1 MRRDRAIGPLVKRSH
16 QVPWPVIS
24 EAWQRHVITKPFSAE
39 SIHIFSQ
46 LMFARD
52 FLGIHGVVQP
62 KMAMALQQLHHDIL
76 ESGYL
81 KYPTCKFQICPK
93 LPKSTTTTNTAW
105 NRSTSDPVTS
115 GEKSPTSP
123 KKIRLS
129 RPRWRD
135 IHWVDCRI
143 PHAQARPSLVPV
155 MALAPGGKQHLM
167 GGFDLG
173 ITEIPRPNKGIL
185 VGYTGGYM
193 IWTIFWMLGKEH
205 GSHFPNLSF
214 PSSSVESTNHFRT
227 GPCVAVSRRRPTNPR
242 LLVLEVVEAWRRVF
256 ESVSYKSTGF
266 FSTLS

>member
-173 ITEIPRPNKGIL
+173 NHWDSPTKKGICDMSVTQEGTWFEPFFGCWEKNMDPISKL
-185 VGYTGGYM
+185 IFPIVFRWIYEPFQDRALRRCFTSSAHKSQTSGAGGGGGL
-193 IWTIFWMLGKEH
+193 T
-205 GSHFPNLSF
+205 SC
-214 PSSSVESTNHFRT
+214 FRE
-227 GPCVAVSRRRPTNPR
+227 C
-242 LLVLEVVEAWRRVF
+242 F
-256 ESVSYKSTGF
+256 I
-266 FSTLS
+266 

>member
-52 FLGIHGVVQP
+52 FLGIHRVAQP
-62 KMAMALQQLHHDIL
+62 KMIKMAMALQQLHHDIL

-93 LPKSTTTTNTAW
+93 LPKFVQLQKPRETDQ
-105 NRSTSDPVTS
+105 TSDPVTS
-115 GEKSPTSP
+115 GEKSATSP
-123 KKIRLS
+123 KKIRQF

-167 GGFDLG
+167 EGFRSRHHWDSP
-173 ITEIPRPNKGIL
+173 TKKGICDMSVTQEGTWFEPFFGCWEKNMDPISKL
-185 VGYTGGYM
+185 IFPIVFRWIYEPFQDRALRRCFTSSAHKSQTSGAGGGGGL
-193 IWTIFWMLGKEH
+193 T
-205 GSHFPNLSF
+205 SC
-214 PSSSVESTNHFRT
+214 FRE
-227 GPCVAVSRRRPTNPR
+227 CFI
-242 LLVLEVVEAWRRVF
+242 L
-256 ESVSYKSTGF
+256 
-266 FSTLS
+266 